1 MSGDRVHPAGT
12 RDLVAAVLEGIPRLS
27 PWTFGILFAAFFFT
41 PYWVAVN
48 IVYSLWQ
55 PDVLETRDFN
65 AFYSA
70 SMLTLNGDAASVY
83 DRAVNLAMQKQM
95 VGGEAPFLPWF
106 YPPLMLLFV
115 APLALVPYYV
125 SFVMWVMA
133 PLAALAVVVRR
144 YTGHMLASAA
154 FVLYPGTVQSAL
166 TGQNGLLS
174 ALIVAGGFVN
184 LERNPVVGG
193 AILGLLSYKPHI
205 AATVYAALLFG
216 RYWQALGAAL
226 LVSVLLALISLVT
239 FGPDAWVGFLREI
252 DVART
257 LLEEGKLRW
266 SLMATV
272 FSAARIVGISVP
284 IAYVLQS
291 AVAFAGL
298 CILFAVW
305 RRHDIPLEQRVAVL
319 VTIVPL
325 MTPYVFSYDL
335 VMMGFALVWL
345 GWRAWETG
353 FRRGEALVFALAWVI
368 APVGWLV
375 AESVPVL
382 VTPVVIIALLVV
394 LLLRILRQEQGA
406 LQRATWDLR

>member
-1 MSGDRVHPAGT
+1 
-12 RDLVAAVLEGIPRLS
+12 
-27 PWTFGILFAAFFFT
+27 
-41 PYWVAVN
+41 
-48 IVYSLWQ
+48 
-55 PDVLETRDFN
+55 
-65 AFYSA
+65 
-70 SMLTLNGDAASVY
+70 
-83 DRAVNLAMQKQM
+83 
-95 VGGEAPFLPWF
+95 
-106 YPPLMLLFV
+106 
-115 APLALVPYYV
+115 
-125 SFVMWVMA
+125 
-133 PLAALAVVVRR
+133 
-144 YTGHMLASAA
+144 
-154 FVLYPGTVQSAL
+154 
-166 TGQNGLLS
+166 
-174 ALIVAGGFVN
+174 
-184 LERNPVVGG
+184 
-193 AILGLLSYKPHI
+193 
-205 AATVYAALLFG
+205 
-216 RYWQALGAAL
+216 
-226 LVSVLLALISLVT
+226 VT

-353 FRRGEALVFALAWVI
+353 FRRGEALVLALAWVI

>member
-1 MSGDRVHPAGT
+1 MSSDRVRTAAA
-12 RDLVAAVLEGIPRLS
+12 RDVVAAALEAIPRLS
-27 PWTFGILFAAFFFT
+27 PLTFGILFAAFFFT

-48 IVYSLWQ
+48 FAYGIWR
-55 PDVLETRDFN
+55 PDLLETRDFN

-83 DRAVNLAMQKQM
+83 DRAVNLAMQEQM

-106 YPPLMLLFV
+106 YPPVMLLFV

-125 SFVMWVMA
+125 SFAMWVMA
-133 PLAALAVVVRR
+133 PLASLAVVVRR

-193 AILGLLSYKPHI
+193 AILGLLSFKPHI

-216 RYWQALGAAL
+216 RYWRALGAAL
-226 LVSVLLALISLVT
+226 VVSVVLALMSLIA
-239 FGPDAWVGFLREI
+239 FGPESWVGFLREI

-272 FSAARIVGISVP
+272 FSAARIVGIGVP
-284 IAYVLQS
+284 IAYALQS
-291 AVAFAGL
+291 VVACAAV
-298 CILFAVW
+298 CVLFAVW
-305 RRHDIPLEQRVAVL
+305 RRHDIPLVQRVAVL

-325 MTPYVFSYDL
+325 MTPYAFSYDL

-353 FRRGEALVFALAWVI
+353 FRRGEPLVFALAWVI

-382 VTPVVIIALLVV
+382 VTPAVIIAFLVV
-394 LLLRILRQEQGA
+394 LMLRILRPEHGA
-406 LQRATWDLR
+406 LQPAP